1 MFNKNK
7 SGLRV
12 WSNILY
18 IIGLHLLIRVGLVVN
33 DTTILVFGGC
43 GGCGGCGGGGVVIL
57 GV

>member
-1 MFNKNK
+1 
-7 SGLRV
+7 LRV